1 MVDFWPFLKKVI
13 ARNGFSSDEESKTKE
28 REEYEEEEESK
39 MDDDELEVESD
50 DEEKTD
56 ETEEVDDNDCNARLC
71 SIGSIIK
78 RKNANVA
85 WVRCSA
91 CPKWFH
97 QFCVDVSDDDL
108 TFKCH
113 NHWWF
118 YDKVPLI
125 LDRGENNLKKKWQKF
140 KPLKIF
146 FRDLGD
152 LFEIFGI
159 HRIILEIEVSKN
171 FDFLDI

>member
-1 MVDFWPFLKKVI
+1 MSQDRAVAKKVI
-13 ARNGFSSDEESKTKE
+13 ARNGFSSDEESSAEE
-28 REEYEEEEESK
+28 REEYEEEEESE
-39 MDDDELEVESD
+39 MDDDELEVESE
-50 DEEKTD
+50 DEEEAD

-113 NHWWF
+113 NH
-118 YDKVPLI
+118 
-125 LDRGENNLKKKWQKF
+125 
-140 KPLKIF
+140 
-146 FRDLGD
+146 
-152 LFEIFGI
+152 
-159 HRIILEIEVSKN
+159 
-171 FDFLDI
+171 